1 MAAKIKLKP
10 IEQDETM
17 TINETYAAPRPVAS
31 RPDRVARPQMP
42 GIVLDTAA
50 RRFLIALVAGF
61 FLLRLGAMFVL
72 PFTDTT
78 EARYAEIARKMVET
92 GNWLTP
98 QFDYGV
104 PFWGKPPLHTWLS
117 AAGMQ
122 VFGVSEAAA
131 RLPILLTALA
141 VLFLVWLWVRD
152 IVGQGSAL
160 VATLVLATTGMFF
173 GASAF
178 VMTDMPVVLGAVLVM
193 VGFWNALGREG
204 GGSRWGYAV
213 FLGLA
218 VGMLA
223 KGPVAVVICAIP
235 LVLWL
240 ALTWNWH
247 LLRRLPWLRG
257 TALLMALVVPWY
269 VAAEI
274 ATPGFLRYFLIG
286 EHVQRFLTPGWQG
299 DLYGSAHLEAKGM
312 IWPFWLMAALPW
324 SLVLPLLA
332 LRPRAVLGAFR
343 RDGSGWLVYLLL
355 WALSPLLLFT
365 PASNILAAYVL
376 PGLPAAAI
384 LLVALFAAAFGPQPG
399 RKTRLGFA
407 TASLTVFALF
417 LALVVAVA
425 VAPGQMRLKSDKG
438 LVAAASAA
446 LPGAPLYTVGGRSFS
461 AEFYSQGKARP
472 IDPDRLAGLAASGA
486 PAAFSLSPDKA
497 GMAAGLGLHEL
508 GVFGRHVLFVTDDE
522 SKVK

>member
-1 MAAKIKLKP
+1 
-10 IEQDETM
+10 M
-17 TINETYAAPRPVAS
+17 TINDTYADPRPVPS
-31 RPDRVARPQMP
+31 RPGRVAHPRMQ
-42 GIVLDTAA
+42 GLVLDTAA
-50 RRFLIALVAGF
+50 RRFLIAMAAGF
-61 FLLRLGAMFVL
+61 FLLRLCAMFVL

-122 VFGVSEAAA
+122 VFGVNELAA
-131 RLPILLTALA
+131 RLPIGLSALA

-152 IVGQGSAL
+152 ILGRDSAL
-160 VATLVLATTGMFF
+160 VAVVVLATMAMFF

-178 VMTDMPVVLGAVLVM
+178 VMTDMPVVLGATLVM
-193 VGFWNALGREG
+193 VGFWNALGRED

-223 KGPVAVVICAIP
+223 KGPVAVVLCAIP
-235 LVLWL
+235 LVAWL

-247 LLRRLPWLRG
+247 LLRRLPWIRG
-257 TALLMALVVPWY
+257 TALLLALVVPWY
-269 VAAEI
+269 VVAEI

-286 EHVQRFLTPGWQG
+286 EHIQRFLTPGWQG
-299 DLYGSAHLEAKGM
+299 DLYGSAHLEARGM
-312 IWPFWLMAALPW
+312 IWLFWLMAALPW
-324 SLVLPLLA
+324 SLAPLVLLS
-332 LRPRAVLGAFR
+332 RPRASLGAFR
-343 RDGSGWLVYLLL
+343 RDGSGWLAYLLL

-384 LLVALFAAAFGPQPG
+384 LLVALFATAFGPQPG
-399 RKTRLGFA
+399 RPARLGFA
-407 TASLTVFALF
+407 TALLAVFALF
-417 LALVVAVA
+417 LALVLAVA
-425 VAPGQMRLKSDKG
+425 IAPGQMRLKSDKG

-461 AEFYSQGKARP
+461 AEFYSRGKARA
-472 IDPDRLAGLAASGA
+472 IDQTRLAELAASGT
-486 PAAFSLSPDKA
+486 PAAFSLPPDKA
-497 GMAAGLGLHEL
+497 DVALGLGLHDL
-508 GVFGRHVLFVTDDE
+508 GVFGRHVLFVTGDE

>member
-1 MAAKIKLKP
+1 
-10 IEQDETM
+10 M
-17 TINETYAAPRPVAS
+17 TINDTYASPGPVA
-31 RPDRVARPQMP
+31 ARPGRIAGPQLRD
-42 GIVLDTAA
+42 IVLDSAA
-50 RRFLIALVAGF
+50 RRFLIAVAAGF
-61 FLLRLGAMFVL
+61 FLLRLCAIFVL
-72 PFTDTT
+72 PLTDTT

-131 RLPILLTALA
+131 RLPILLCALA
-141 VLFLVWLWVRD
+141 VLALVWLWVRD
-152 IVGQGSAL
+152 IVGPGSAL
-160 VATLVLATTGMFF
+160 LATVVLATMGMFF

-178 VMTDMPVVLGAVLVM
+178 VMTDMPVVLGGTLVM
-193 VGFWNALGREG
+193 VGFWNALAREDG
-204 GGSRWGYAV
+204 ASRWGYAV

-223 KGPVAVVICAIP
+223 KGPVAVVLCAIP
-235 LVLWL
+235 LLLWL
-240 ALTWNWH
+240 GLSWNWH
-247 LLRRLPWLRG
+247 LLRRLPWMRG
-257 TALLMALVVPWY
+257 TALLLVLVVPWY
-269 VAAEI
+269 LAAEI

-312 IWPFWLMAALPW
+312 IWPFWLIAALPW
-324 SLVLPLLA
+324 SLALLPLLS
-332 LRPRAVLGAFR
+332 RPRAVLGVLR
-343 RDGSGWLVYLLL
+343 GDGSGWLAYLLL

-384 LLVALFAAAFGPQPG
+384 LLVMLFAGAFGPQPG
-399 RKTRLGFA
+399 RTARLGFA
-407 TASLTVFALF
+407 TAALAGFALF
-417 LALVVAVA
+417 LALVLAVA

-446 LPGAPLYTVGGRSFS
+446 LPGAPLYTLGGRSFS
-461 AEFYSQGKARP
+461 AEFYSRGKARA
-472 IDPDRLAGLAASGA
+472 IDQARLAELAASGT
-486 PAAFSLSPDKA
+486 PAAFSLPPDKA
-497 GMAAGLGLHEL
+497 GLAAGLGLHDL
-508 GVFGRHVLFVTDDE
+508 GVFGRHVLFVTPDE